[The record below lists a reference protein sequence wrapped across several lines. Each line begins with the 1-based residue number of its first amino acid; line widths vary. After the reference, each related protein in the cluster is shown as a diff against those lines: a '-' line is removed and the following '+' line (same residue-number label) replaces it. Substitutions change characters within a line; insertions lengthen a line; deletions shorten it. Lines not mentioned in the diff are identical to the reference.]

1 MSKSYTVIRKRAY
14 WVREVMHID
23 ATDENQAEDVF
34 YGNFDPELVIEEPL
48 LGQQDEPL
56 EVVENE

>member
-1 MSKSYTVIRKRAY
+1 
-14 WVREVMHID
+14 MHID

-34 YGNFDPELVIEEPL
+34 YDNFDPELVIEEPYTF
-48 LGQQDEPL
+48 GDQQIYEPL